1 MSATMG
7 CLQCGRAP
15 AGGYSDDF
23 CSVECEAAH
32 RRKILG
38 RLSELSNSEDEP
50 SDSWRTG
57 LMSLARTTTDLRY
70 STADMSGAALPSPA
84 EPKTIGRLIT
94 LLPAQG
100 GSGASTT
107 ALHVAEAIARD
118 PVEKVLLIDYDF
130 HSGTTAFRL
139 GLQPQ
144 GALDDLLKT
153 TPVDARGLKQ
163 AVTAWGNLDVLVP
176 AAERG
181 AAALHFSRLD
191 DVVRVAMEGYST
203 VVVDHPDALYSASRA
218 VLSRASIVGIICT
231 PDISALYLVRRKRRA
246 IAALLGREPNR
257 LGLIVNRSTSWGSLD
272 RADVERVAEA
282 PILAALPNDYA
293 AVRRASWQ
301 GGLIEQDSA
310 LAAEMLRLAERIDA
324 EAPRSVQA
332 PELTVGVRV
341 RNG

>member
-1 MSATMG
+1 MATTMG
-7 CLQCGRAP
+7 CLQCGRAS
-15 AGGYSDDF
+15 GGKHSDDF
-23 CSVECEAAH
+23 CSAECEAAH
-32 RRKILG
+32 REKILG
-38 RLSELSNSEDEP
+38 RLSELSNAEEESSE
-50 SDSWRTG
+50 SWRTG
-57 LMSLARTTTDLRY
+57 LLSLAQKTTDLRY
-70 STADMSGAALPSPA
+70 STADMSAAAQATPGGPRS
-84 EPKTIGRLIT
+84 IGRLIT

-118 PVEKVLLIDYDF
+118 PAEKVLLIDYDF

-144 GALDDLLKT
+144 GALDDLLKRV
-153 TPVDARGLKQ
+153 PVDAGGLKR
-163 AVTAWGNLDVLVP
+163 AVTAWGNLHVLVP

-181 AAALHFSRLD
+181 AAPLQFSRLD

-218 VLSRASIVGIICT
+218 VLSRSSFVGIVCT

-257 LGLIVNRSTSWGSLD
+257 LGLIVNRATSWGSLE

-282 PILAALPNDYA
+282 PILTALPNDYA

-310 LAAEMLRLAERIDA
+310 LAVEMLKLAERIDM
-324 EAPRSVQA
+324 EAPRDAQA
-332 PELTVGVRV
+332 SEVAVGEIV

>member
-1 MSATMG
+1 MSALMG

-15 AGGYSDDF
+15 DLKHSDDF
-23 CSVECEAAH
+23 CSVACEGAH
-32 RRKILG
+32 REKILG
-38 RLSELSNSEDEP
+38 RLSELSDAEEESSE
-50 SDSWRTG
+50 SWRVG
-57 LMSLARTTTDLRY
+57 LLALAQTTTELSY
-70 STADMSGAALPSPA
+70 STADLSAVSPA
-84 EPKTIGRLIT
+84 TTAEGKSVGRLVT

-107 ALHVAEAIARD
+107 ALHVAEAIARNSA
-118 PVEKVLLIDYDF
+118 ENVLLIDYDF

-144 GALDDLLKT
+144 GALDDLLRT
-153 TPVDARGLKQ
+153 GSVDENRLRK
-163 AVTAWGNLDVLVP
+163 AVTGWGNLDVLVP
-176 AAERG
+176 TAERG
-181 AAALHFSRLD
+181 AAPLQFSRLD

-203 VVVDHPDALYSASRA
+203 VIVDHPDALYSASRA
-218 VLSRASIVGIICT
+218 VLSRSSFVGIICT

-257 LGLIVNRSTSWGSLD
+257 LGLIINRSTSWGSLG

-301 GGLIEQDSA
+301 GGLIDQDSA
-310 LAAEMLRLAERIDA
+310 LAAEMLRLAERIDL
-324 EAPRSVQA
+324 ETRQSIRP
-332 PELTVGVRV
+332 PEVAVGEIV

>member
-1 MSATMG
+1 M
-7 CLQCGRAP
+7 QCGRAP
-15 AGGYSDDF
+15 GGGEPEDF
-23 CSVECEAAH
+23 CSAECEAAH
-32 RRKILG
+32 REKILG
-38 RLSELSNSEDEP
+38 RLSELSNGEEA
-50 SDSWRTG
+50 SDSWRIG
-57 LMSLARTTTDLRY
+57 LFSLAQRTTELRY
-70 STADMSGAALPSPA
+70 SAEDVSDGAPPA
-84 EPKTIGRLIT
+84 TPKSAGRLIT
-94 LLPAQG
+94 LMPAQG

-107 ALHVAEAIARD
+107 ALHVAEAIARNPD
-118 PVEKVLLIDYDF
+118 EKVLLIDYDF

-139 GLQPQ
+139 GLQPR
-144 GALDDLLKT
+144 GSLDDLLKGG
-153 TPVDARGLKQ
+153 PIDDGSLK
-163 AVTAWGNLDVLVP
+163 AAATSWGNLDILTP

-181 AAALHFSRLD
+181 PAAPRFSRLD
-191 DVVRVAMEGYST
+191 DVIRAATEGYST

-218 VLSRASIVGIICT
+218 VLSCASFVGIICT

-246 IAALLGREPNR
+246 IAALLGREPSR

-282 PILAALPNDYA
+282 PIVAALPNDYA

-310 LAAEMLRLAERIDA
+310 LAAELRRLAERIDI

-332 PELTVGVRV
+332 PEVAAREIV

>member
-1 MSATMG
+1 MG
-7 CLQCGRAP
+7 CLQCGRTP
-15 AGGYSDDF
+15 SQKYSADF

-32 RRKILG
+32 REKILG
-38 RLSELSNSEDEP
+38 RLSELSDAGEGS

-57 LMSLARTTTDLRY
+57 LVSLAQTTTDLRY
-70 STADMSGAALPSPA
+70 STADMGAAAPPTEA
-84 EPKTIGRLIT
+84 EPQSIGRLIT

-107 ALHVAEAIARD
+107 ALHVAEAIARN
-118 PVEKVLLIDYDF
+118 PAEKVLLIDYDF

-139 GLQPQ
+139 GVQPQ
-144 GALDDLLKT
+144 GALDDLLKRRS
-153 TPVDARGLKQ
+153 VFDSDLKR
-163 AVTAWGNLDVLVP
+163 AVTAWGKLDVLVP

-181 AAALHFSRLD
+181 AMPLNFSRLD

-203 VVVDHPDALYSASRA
+203 VVVDHPDALYTASRA
-218 VLSRASIVGIICT
+218 VLSRASFVGIICT

-282 PILAALPNDYA
+282 PIMAALPNDYA

-301 GGLIEQDSA
+301 GGLVEQDSA
-310 LAAEMLRLAERIDA
+310 LAIEMLRLAERIDM
-324 EAPRSVQA
+324 EVPQSVQDL
-332 PELTVGVRV
+332 EVTVEEEV

>member
-1 MSATMG
+1 MSTTMG

-15 AGGYSDDF
+15 AGTDSGDF
-23 CSVECEAAH
+23 CSAECEAAH
-32 RRKILG
+32 REKILG
-38 RLSELSNSEDEP
+38 RLSELSNSEEE
-50 SDSWRTG
+50 SSAAWRTG
-57 LMSLARTTTDLRY
+57 LLSLAQTTTDLRY
-70 STADMSGAALPSPA
+70 STVDMSAAAPPPPA
-84 EPKTIGRLIT
+84 EPKPIGRLIT
-94 LLPAQG
+94 MLPAQG

-107 ALHVAEAIARD
+107 ALHVAEGIARN
-118 PVEKVLLIDYDF
+118 PAENVLLIDYDF

-144 GALDDLLKT
+144 GALDDLLKGG
-153 TPVDARGLKQ
+153 PVDDSGLKG
-163 AVTAWGNLDVLVP
+163 AVTPWGNLDVLVS
-176 AAERG
+176 AAERT
-181 AAALHFSRLD
+181 AAPLHLSRLD
-191 DVVRVAMEGYST
+191 DVVRVAMEVYST

-218 VLSRASIVGIICT
+218 VLSRSSFVGIICT

-272 RADVERVAEA
+272 PADVERVVEA
-282 PILAALPNDYA
+282 PIWAALPNDYA

-310 LAAEMLRLAERIDA
+310 LAAEMLRLAERIDLETA
-324 EAPRSVQA
+324 QSAQA
-332 PELTVGVRV
+332 PAVAIGDQA

>member
-1 MSATMG
+1 MSITLG
-7 CLQCGRAP
+7 CLQCGRTP
-15 AGGYSDDF
+15 GQKYSDDF
-23 CSVECEAAH
+23 CTAACEAAH
-32 RRKILG
+32 REKILG
-38 RLSELSNSEDEP
+38 RLSELSEAEEES

-57 LMSLARTTTDLRY
+57 LLSLAQTTTDLRY
-70 STADMSGAALPSPA
+70 STADLSAA
-84 EPKTIGRLIT
+84 EPKATGRLIA

-107 ALHVAEAIARD
+107 ALHVAEAVARNPD
-118 PVEKVLLIDYDF
+118 EKVLLIDYDF

-144 GALDDLLKT
+144 GALGDLLKRGSI
-153 TPVDARGLKQ
+153 DAGDLER

-176 AAERG
+176 SAERG
-181 AAALHFSRLD
+181 SATLNFSRLD
-191 DVVRVAMEGYST
+191 DVVRLAMEGYST

-218 VLSRASIVGIICT
+218 VLSRSSFVGIVCT

-246 IAALLGREPNR
+246 IATLLGREPKR
-257 LGLIVNRSTSWGSLD
+257 LGLIVNRATSWGSLE

-301 GGLIEQDSA
+301 GGLIEQNSA
-310 LAAEMLRLAERIDA
+310 LAVEMLRLAERIDL
-324 EAPRSVQA
+324 EASLSLQSPLVEIGVTVQ
-332 PELTVGVRV
+332 
-341 RNG
+341 NG

>member
-1 MSATMG
+1 MSTRMG
-7 CLQCGRAP
+7 CLQCNRTT
-15 AGGYSDDF
+15 GGGELDDF
-23 CSVECEAAH
+23 CSAACEAAH
-32 RRKILG
+32 REKILG
-38 RLSELSNSEDEP
+38 RLSELSNAEEESI
-50 SDSWRTG
+50 DSWRAG
-57 LMSLARTTTDLRY
+57 LLSLAQTTTELRY
-70 STADMSGAALPSPA
+70 STADMSVAAAPV
-84 EPKTIGRLIT
+84 EPKSTGRLIT

-107 ALHVAEAIARD
+107 ALHVAEAIARN
-118 PVEKVLLIDYDF
+118 PAEKVLLIDYDF

-139 GLQPQ
+139 GLQPR
-144 GALDDLLKT
+144 GVLDDLLKAGA
-153 TPVDARGLKQ
+153 VDDRSLKQ
-163 AVTAWGNLDVLVP
+163 AATPWGNLAVLTP
-176 AAERG
+176 AAGKG
-181 AAALHFSRLD
+181 AVPLQYSRLD

-218 VLSRASIVGIICT
+218 VLSRSSFVGIICT

-282 PILAALPNDYA
+282 PIVAALPNDYA

-310 LAAEMLRLAERIDA
+310 LAAALLRLAERIDLA
-324 EAPRSVQA
+324 APQSEQA
-332 PELTVGVRV
+332 PGVGIGEIV